1 MGTVGDM
8 TGPLHVLLLA
18 SLLGLLH
25 SQLVPVDNE
34 EYLDD
39 VDEIIEENLDD
50 YYPDDLEAPM
60 EKRFDSLFEQ
70 KARRKYLTQG
80 RTFMSRP
87 TNIKR
92 TKREFLDEL
101 RECRDQIFDAPTKR
115 IKLLEN
121 QARVKNVLHSDYQK
135 KRRMKKIGELR
146 RALRD
151 CLREKDIEE
160 SKRMY
165 IKKPVQY
172 LRFGR

>member
-1 MGTVGDM
+1 M

-50 YYPDDLEAPM
+50 YYPDDIGKTKKILSKYSLIISIRSSDGEKVRLSVRAEGQTEVSDTRQDVHVQTDQHQEAGT
-60 EKRFDSLFEQ
+60 DSKSWIHIFV
-70 KARRKYLTQG
+70 
-80 RTFMSRP
+80 
-87 TNIKR
+87 R

-101 RECRDQIFDAPTKR
+101 RECRDQIFDAPIKR

-121 QARVKNVLHSDYQK
+121 QARVKNVLHSV
-135 KRRMKKIGELR
+135 RT
-146 RALRD
+146 
-151 CLREKDIEE
+151 
-160 SKRMY
+160 
-165 IKKPVQY
+165 KPSDAT
-172 LRFGR
+172 FTFS